1 MLYYFE
7 RTKVAGDESYVTI
20 SIREDGTQERRFMFD
35 ETSDFSEAEKNKLR
49 AVVPI
54 DGFVASTLDYKVC
67 NFTYD
72 SIAIRVLV
80 RRDEK

>member
-1 MLYYFE
+1 MENYIE

-35 ETSDFSEAEKNKLR
+35 KSSDFSDSEKNKLR

-54 DGFVASTLDYKVC
+54 DGFASSTLDYKVC

-72 SIAIRVLV
+72 TIAIRVLV

>member
-1 MLYYFE
+1 MLYNIE

-20 SIREDGTQERRFMFD
+20 SIREDGEKRRTFMFD
-35 ETSDFSEAEKNKLR
+35 KASDFSRAEKNKLR

-72 SIAIRVLV
+72 TIAIRVLV
-80 RRDEK
+80 RREER

>member
-1 MLYYFE
+1 MLYYIE
-7 RTKVAGDESYVTI
+7 RTKIAGDDSYVTI
-20 SIREDGTQERRFMFD
+20 SIGDDGTQERRLMFD
-35 ETSDFSEAEKNKLR
+35 ESSEFSEAEKNKLS

-54 DGFVASTLDYKVC
+54 EGFVASTLDYQVC

-80 RRDEK
+80 RRYEK

>member
-1 MLYYFE
+1 MIYYFE
-7 RTKVAGDESYVTI
+7 RTKIAGDESYVTI
-20 SIREDGTQERRFMFD
+20 FISEDGKQERIFMFD
-35 ETSDFSEAEKNKLR
+35 GLSEFSDVEKDKLS

-54 DGFVASTLDYKVC
+54 DGFIASTLDYQVR

-80 RRDEK
+80 RREEG

>member
-1 MLYYFE
+1 MTYYFE

-35 ETSDFSEAEKNKLR
+35 EASDFSETEKNKLS

-54 DGFVASTLDYKVC
+54 DGFAASTLDYTVC

-72 SIAIRVLV
+72 CIAIRILV
-80 RRDEK
+80 RRYEK

>member
-1 MLYYFE
+1 MLYNIE
-7 RTKVAGDESYVTI
+7 RTKVAGDASYVTI
-20 SIREDGTQERRFMFD
+20 STREDGTQERRFMFD
-35 ETSDFSEAEKNKLR
+35 ETSDFSEPEKNKLR

>member
-7 RTKVAGDESYVTI
+7 RTKIAGDESYVII
-20 SIREDGTQERRFMFD
+20 SIRDDGTQERTFVFD
-35 ETSDFSEAEKNKLR
+35 KSNDFSDTEKDKLR
-49 AVVPI
+49 AVVAV
-54 DGFVASTLDYKVC
+54 DGFVSSTLDYQVC

-80 RRDEK
+80 RRYEK

>member
-1 MLYYFE
+1 MLYYIE
-7 RTKVAGDESYVTI
+7 RTKIAGDESYVTI
-20 SIREDGTQERRFMFD
+20 SISEDGTQKRSFVFD
-35 ETSDFSEAEKNKLR
+35 EASDFSEIEKNKLS

-54 DGFVASTLDYKVC
+54 DGFVASTLDYTVC